1 QPTAGSPR
9 RAGRSA
15 RQPPPKRL
23 PLRSRSD
30 CALPPEPC
38 WSQLEA
44 SWRKCAMTVPV
55 ADFYAA
61 FTAPNE
67 EGAMTIGEREMRGIG
82 LRFGR
87 STAVLSAGLLAAA
100 SAVGV
105 VTAQPASARGQ
116 RLDCLHEKRQR
127 VDRPRRRYSRSP
139 VHPGQIQLVV
149 AF

>member
-1 QPTAGSPR
+1 PR
-9 RAGRSA
+9 RAARSA

-67 EGAMTIGEREMRGIG
+67 EGRDDDRGKRNARDWPALRPEHDRAIGGI
-82 LRFGR
+82 
-87 STAVLSAGLLAAA
+87 
-100 SAVGV
+100 
-105 VTAQPASARGQ
+105 ARG
-116 RLDCLHEKRQR
+116 R
-127 VDRPRRRYSRSP
+127 VSGRRRDRTAGQLPRSAAR
-139 VHPGQIQLVV
+139 L
-149 AF
+149 FT